1 MYQQHLVQIHESN
14 STFIL
19 ARLLFLRT
27 VDVNN
32 TERGLLRTSL
42 LSESIE
48 ERINVSL
55 KELISSSVKLNSSLT
70 EREILLFLTLL
81 FTLTLLTELTFTYLE
96 FNVHDVVCVRTFSAL
111 RNFLTESLVSF
122 SSPNLQYHAYRPF
135 HESAKTQCPLY
146 TSHLYRDSMLLFN
159 NHLPSILKL
168 IPLMCR

>member
-19 ARLLFLRT
+19 DRLLFLRT

-70 EREILLFLTLL
+70 DREI
-81 FTLTLLTELTFTYLE
+81 
-96 FNVHDVVCVRTFSAL
+96 
-111 RNFLTESLVSF
+111 
-122 SSPNLQYHAYRPF
+122 
-135 HESAKTQCPLY
+135 
-146 TSHLYRDSMLLFN
+146 
-159 NHLPSILKL
+159 
-168 IPLMCR
+168 

>member
-14 STFIL
+14 ATFIL

-70 EREILLFLTLL
+70 DREI
-81 FTLTLLTELTFTYLE
+81 
-96 FNVHDVVCVRTFSAL
+96 
-111 RNFLTESLVSF
+111 
-122 SSPNLQYHAYRPF
+122 
-135 HESAKTQCPLY
+135 
-146 TSHLYRDSMLLFN
+146 
-159 NHLPSILKL
+159 
-168 IPLMCR
+168 

>member
-1 MYQQHLVQIHESN
+1 MYQQHLEQIHESN

-70 EREILLFLTLL
+70 DREI
-81 FTLTLLTELTFTYLE
+81 
-96 FNVHDVVCVRTFSAL
+96 
-111 RNFLTESLVSF
+111 
-122 SSPNLQYHAYRPF
+122 
-135 HESAKTQCPLY
+135 
-146 TSHLYRDSMLLFN
+146 
-159 NHLPSILKL
+159 
-168 IPLMCR
+168 

>member
-1 MYQQHLVQIHESN
+1 MYQQHLVHIHESN

-48 ERINVSL
+48 ERTNVSL

-70 EREILLFLTLL
+70 DREI
-81 FTLTLLTELTFTYLE
+81 
-96 FNVHDVVCVRTFSAL
+96 
-111 RNFLTESLVSF
+111 
-122 SSPNLQYHAYRPF
+122 
-135 HESAKTQCPLY
+135 
-146 TSHLYRDSMLLFN
+146 
-159 NHLPSILKL
+159 
-168 IPLMCR
+168 

>member
-70 EREILLFLTLL
+70 E
-81 FTLTLLTELTFTYLE
+81 LTFTYLE

-146 TSHLYRDSMLLFN
+146 TSHFYRDSMLLFN

>member
-55 KELISSSVKLNSSLT
+55 KELISSSVKLNSSLID
-70 EREILLFLTLL
+70 REI
-81 FTLTLLTELTFTYLE
+81 
-96 FNVHDVVCVRTFSAL
+96 
-111 RNFLTESLVSF
+111 
-122 SSPNLQYHAYRPF
+122 
-135 HESAKTQCPLY
+135 
-146 TSHLYRDSMLLFN
+146 
-159 NHLPSILKL
+159 
-168 IPLMCR
+168 

>member
-19 ARLLFLRT
+19 AQLLFLRT

-48 ERINVSL
+48 ERTNVSL

-70 EREILLFLTLL
+70 DREI
-81 FTLTLLTELTFTYLE
+81 
-96 FNVHDVVCVRTFSAL
+96 
-111 RNFLTESLVSF
+111 
-122 SSPNLQYHAYRPF
+122 
-135 HESAKTQCPLY
+135 
-146 TSHLYRDSMLLFN
+146 
-159 NHLPSILKL
+159 
-168 IPLMCR
+168 

>member
-14 STFIL
+14 STLIL

-70 EREILLFLTLL
+70 DREI
-81 FTLTLLTELTFTYLE
+81 
-96 FNVHDVVCVRTFSAL
+96 
-111 RNFLTESLVSF
+111 
-122 SSPNLQYHAYRPF
+122 
-135 HESAKTQCPLY
+135 
-146 TSHLYRDSMLLFN
+146 
-159 NHLPSILKL
+159 
-168 IPLMCR
+168 

>member
-19 ARLLFLRT
+19 TRLLFLRT

-48 ERINVSL
+48 ERTNVSL

-70 EREILLFLTLL
+70 DREI
-81 FTLTLLTELTFTYLE
+81 
-96 FNVHDVVCVRTFSAL
+96 
-111 RNFLTESLVSF
+111 
-122 SSPNLQYHAYRPF
+122 
-135 HESAKTQCPLY
+135 
-146 TSHLYRDSMLLFN
+146 
-159 NHLPSILKL
+159 
-168 IPLMCR
+168 

>member
-1 MYQQHLVQIHESN
+1 MGRKISALLKIIGVTGSLCGIIATAFAIYAHYNPTSP
-14 STFIL
+14 STQRYDSIFIL

-70 EREILLFLTLL
+70 DREI
-81 FTLTLLTELTFTYLE
+81 
-96 FNVHDVVCVRTFSAL
+96 
-111 RNFLTESLVSF
+111 
-122 SSPNLQYHAYRPF
+122 
-135 HESAKTQCPLY
+135 
-146 TSHLYRDSMLLFN
+146 
-159 NHLPSILKL
+159 
-168 IPLMCR
+168 